1 MVVEHTQIS
10 TEEKPLYSLAQ
21 LQEIGKDDK
30 SFVDSMLRMFVDVA
44 SQGII
49 QFKEYQASNDIES
62 IRKLAHKIKPNI
74 QILEIAAISDKIL
87 LIEKFGLEE
96 RSDLDLNTLIE
107 EVTVV
112 LQSVIDQ
119 INVELN

>member
-1 MVVEHTQIS
+1 
-10 TEEKPLYSLAQ
+10 
-21 LQEIGKDDK
+21 
-30 SFVDSMLRMFVDVA
+30 
-44 SQGII
+44 
-49 QFKEYQASNDIES
+49 S